1 MAISIGD
8 FAKAR
13 KDLAY
18 ETSAGMLNVSYSPN
32 ALTPSDEAKLM
43 AARTTSPAELFRS
56 LLEMLCKMVKSWDM
70 EGPLYNSETGDVIV
84 EQGDVVPIAPDVLQH
99 LPTSFLTGLYS
110 AIGEDNVP
118 KSTDVETKK
127 KATPLSSPN
136 ASGNIYQGSFG

>member
-13 KDLAY
+13 KDMVY
-18 ETSAGMLNVSYSPN
+18 ETPIGALNVSYSPN
-32 ALTPSDEAKLM
+32 ALTPSDEAKL
-43 AARTTSPAELFRS
+43 RTAAELFRS

-70 EGPLYNSETGDVIV
+70 EGPLYNSENGELIV
-84 EQGDVVPIAPDVLQH
+84 EEGAPVPIAPDILQH
-99 LPTSFLTGLYS
+99 LPTPFLTGLYA

-118 KSTDVETKK
+118 KSSNVDTKNPTK
-127 KATPLSSPN
+127 LTSPN